1 MAVPKRKTS
10 PSKRNMRRKQN
21 SKIAR
26 TNPVE
31 NKLTGE
37 IHLSHHITET
47 GYYNGKQVIVMKS
60 NHEHH
65 HHDHDEENH
74 NH

>member
-21 SKIAR
+21 SKIPR

-47 GYYNGKQVIVMKS
+47 GFYNGKVAIIMKS
-60 NHEHH
+60 NHEHN
-65 HHDHDEENH
+65 HDHDEEDH
-74 NH
+74 KH